1 MGNDELA
8 KQAMR
13 GYFLVTGW
21 RSNMHSL
28 VVQALA
34 MRQLGRLNP
43 RHLLAAGYGPAQ
55 TEWCPRTIHTRQLW
69 GCSAYPT
76 LGGHRP
82 ALCSR
87 DAIRSLSVHQLR
99 FKSNRKKGAA
109 KPTDEEEEEEKDLES
124 SDSEDEVDEDPNVP
138 KDYKDIEKYVQS
150 FRYDVIL
157 RAGLDMARNKIE
169 DSFYSNKLRLNGQK
183 LIKKSKTVRVGDTL
197 DLVMSENQ
205 DTNTVTFMR
214 VVLKKVLGESSN
226 AEKYKVSIRR
236 WKLIALPK
244 DEAFKP

>member
-1 MGNDELA
+1 
-8 KQAMR
+8 MR
-13 GYFLVTGW
+13 GYLLVTGW
-21 RSNMHSL
+21 SSNMHNL

-69 GCSAYPT
+69 GCSTYPT
-76 LGGHRP
+76 LGCHRP
-82 ALCSR
+82 ALCGR
-87 DAIRSLSVHQLR
+87 DAVRRWSVHQLR
-99 FKSNRKKGAA
+99 FKSNRKKGTA
-109 KPTDEEEEEEKDLES
+109 KPMHEEEEDEDEIDPES
-124 SDSEDEVDEDPNVP
+124 SDSEDEDPSMP

-169 DSFYSNKLRLNGQK
+169 DNFYSHKLRLNGQR
-183 LIKKSKTVRVGDTL
+183 LIKKSKMVRVGDTL

-205 DTNTVTFMR
+205 DTNTVTLMR
-214 VVLKKVLGESSN
+214 VVLKKVLGQSANE
-226 AEKYKVSIRR
+226 EKYKVSLRR
-236 WKLIALPK
+236 WKFIALPK
-244 DEAFKP
+244 DEAFKS